1 MNKKT
6 LLMLFFA
13 IISLKIQAQ
22 YWQQHIDYKM
32 NINVDVKKFTYDAE
46 QIITY
51 TNHSPDTLKNVYY
64 HLFFNAFQP
73 NSEMDLR
80 LQTITDPDKRMV
92 TNIGTKENPIYKSRI
107 SDLKEN
113 QTGKIEI
120 LSLKQNDQK
129 VDYQVF
135 GTILKV
141 KLHTPILP
149 NEKAV
154 FKMDYTAQIPEMI
167 RRSGRNSKDGVAL
180 SMAQW
185 YPKMVEYDHQGWH
198 THQYIMREFHGV
210 WGDFDVKITID
221 KKYIVAGT
229 GVLQTEN
236 AKNNLPKNKKTWHFK
251 AKNIHDFSW
260 VADPDFQHDIVK
272 TSDGKTLQF
281 FYKNQN
287 ENWKKLQEPLTR
299 VFDFFQQKIGI
310 YPWETYSF
318 IQAGDGGM
326 EYAMCTFLAGSA
338 NYEQLLGTAIHELGH
353 AWFQHI
359 FASNEAIY
367 PWFDEGLTSYIEDW
381 AKSEVI
387 KNEPNNVSAWE
398 EAYQSY
404 FELVKRDL
412 QEVPTTHADRYDK
425 NVTYSITSYTKGTVF
440 VSQLGYIIGQEN
452 LQKTFKRFYHDFAM
466 KHCSPLDFI
475 RTAERV
481 SGMQLYWYLNEFME
495 TTHTID
501 YAIDKVEA
509 SGEKTKITLKRLGR
523 MPMPVD
529 LLIIPNGK
537 KPFSMHIPTGLTF
550 GEKPNPFKNMER
562 VVLPWWGWANPSYS
576 FEIDLPL
583 SQIKSVSIDPQEI
596 SADINRTNNV
606 YP

>member
-92 TNIGTKENPIYKSRI
+92 DNIGTKENPIYKSRI

-113 QTGKIEI
+113 QTGKIDI

-260 VADPDFQHDIVK
+260 AADPDFQHDIVK

-425 NVTYSITSYTKGTVF
+425 NVAYSITSYTKGTVF

-481 SGMQLYWYLNEFME
+481 SGMQLHWYLNEFME

-509 SGEKTKITLKRLGR
+509 SGEKTKITLKRIGK
-523 MPMPVD
+523 MPMPLD

-596 SADINRTNNV
+596 SADINRINNV